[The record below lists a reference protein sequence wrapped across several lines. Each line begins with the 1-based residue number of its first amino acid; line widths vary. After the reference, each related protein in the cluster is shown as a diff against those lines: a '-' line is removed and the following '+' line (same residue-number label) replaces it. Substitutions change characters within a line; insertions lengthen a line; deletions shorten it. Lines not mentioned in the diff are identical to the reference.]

1 MVKSNPIEFFLYIL
15 SVPFAY
21 VGIWIGA
28 DRIAEAKNIP
38 YDIPVLRV
46 SVSAWILFV
55 TALIVSQ
62 FIKDRHSSL
71 LRLMLAGII
80 APVIGYIVLA
90 SCEAL
95 VWAPEI
101 PYSIAEV
108 FLFRFPLYTARSI
121 PATICACL
129 IALILSRS
137 SFRDSNANFTQ
148 KTFS

>member
-1 MVKSNPIEFFLYIL
+1 MKQTSLLSFSLYCL
-15 SVPFAY
+15 SLPFAY
-21 VGIWIGA
+21 IAVWIGA
-28 DRIAEAKNIP
+28 DRIAAAKNIP
-38 YDIPVLRV
+38 YDIPILRV

-95 VWAPEI
+95 VWAPET

-108 FLFRFPLYTARSI
+108 FLFRFPLYTARFI